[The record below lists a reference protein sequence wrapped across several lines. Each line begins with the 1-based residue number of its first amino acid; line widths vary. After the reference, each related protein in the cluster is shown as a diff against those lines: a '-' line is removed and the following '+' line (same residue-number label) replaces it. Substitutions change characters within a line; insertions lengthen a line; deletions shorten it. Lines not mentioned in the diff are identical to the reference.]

1 MQNTHSNWKPSIL
14 SLTHQMSCKKKSYSV
29 GLWLISYISWYL
41 MVLDQYT
48 VLLAGTWWYWVSIS
62 WYCLVLGST
71 GSSKG
76 FFACI
81 YWKKWR
87 FGQVLYPSLTDS
99 QTTEYRAAQF
109 VSSLKFKKLIS
120 LRQEQDPA
128 TVLKS
133 KLQSNGDHDMCG
145 RTFRPPLPRVIPT
158 PPASQWSDR
167 LEGSRTPD

>member
-1 MQNTHSNWKPSIL
+1 MA
-14 SLTHQMSCKKKSYSV
+14 V
-29 GLWLISYISWYL
+29 
-41 MVLDQYT
+41 
-48 VLLAGTWWYWVSIS
+48 
-62 WYCLVLGST
+62 
-71 GSSKG
+71 
-76 FFACI
+76 

-133 KLQSNGDHDMCG
+133 KLQSNVIMTCVAVPSGHHCHGWFRRRQPVSGLTDLKEVERQISASVSFCNFPLNLLLNRFHKFISGVLYTGKRHYDWLRLPSMSVG
-145 RTFRPPLPRVIPT
+145 RCIWKFC
-158 PPASQWSDR
+158 
-167 LEGSRTPD
+167 RTKTCDK